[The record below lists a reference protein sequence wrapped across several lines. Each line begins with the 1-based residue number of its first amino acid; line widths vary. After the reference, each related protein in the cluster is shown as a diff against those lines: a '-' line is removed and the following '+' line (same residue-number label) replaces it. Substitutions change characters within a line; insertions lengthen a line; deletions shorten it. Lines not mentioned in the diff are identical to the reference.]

1 MFYQIVELLS
11 VETWVAGTQFKVS
24 FHAQNNPAI
33 AAFNLPFLP
42 TSQNSAIIVRTC
54 GFGLA
59 NPPGPFSIPRFHQLC
74 AQARVER
81 YALPV

>member
-1 MFYQIVELLS
+1 MHQFASVFYQIIQLITVES
-11 VETWVAGTQFKVS
+11 WVAGTQFKGS
-24 FHAQNNPAI
+24 FHAENNPAI

-59 NPPGPFSIPRFHQLC
+59 NPPGPFSRSSFHQ
-74 AQARVER
+74 V
-81 YALPV
+81 